1 MAVKILIRRRV
12 VKNKETQ
19 LVPLLIELRAKATTQ
34 PGFISGETL
43 RNVEN
48 AEECLMIS
56 TWKSPDAWNAWMHVP
71 EGYISDCLSVLSI
84 KAARYIYIH
93 EHIVEKE
100 RWINSLSLIHI

>member
-56 TWKSPDAWNAWMHVP
+56 TWKSADAWNAWKVSR
-71 EGYISDCLSVLSI
+71 ER
-84 KAARYIYIH
+84 AEIH
-93 EHIVEKE
+93 EKMKPLMEE
-100 RWINSLSLIHI
+100 EEEFGAYFYG